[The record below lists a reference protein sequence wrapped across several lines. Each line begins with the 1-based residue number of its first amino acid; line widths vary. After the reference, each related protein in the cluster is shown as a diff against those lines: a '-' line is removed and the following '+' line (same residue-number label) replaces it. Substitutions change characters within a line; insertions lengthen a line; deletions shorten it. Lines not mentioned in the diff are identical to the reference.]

1 MNLLNILL
9 QAPAPAGGGPG
20 LPNVLLLVAIIVVFY
35 FFMIRPQTKKAKL
48 EREFR
53 ESLEK
58 GAKVVTIGGIHG
70 RIVEVNDKTFMVE
83 IDSNVKVR
91 VEKTAIAA
99 EATRALDANKEKES
113 K

>member
-1 MNLLNILL
+1 MNIISIFL
-9 QAPAPAGGGPG
+9 QTAAPGGGG
-20 LPNVLLLVAIIVVFY
+20 FGQILFLVLIIVVFY

-53 ESLEK
+53 ESLQK

-70 RIVEVNDKTFMVE
+70 RIIEVNEKTFMLE
-83 IDSNVKVR
+83 IDTNVKVR
-91 VEKTAIAA
+91 IEKTAIAA
-99 EATRALDANKEKES
+99 ESTKALESNKEKES

>member
-1 MNLLNILL
+1 MNLLSIFL
-9 QAPAPAGGGPG
+9 QTSPTGGGG
-20 LPNVLLLVAIIVVFY
+20 YGQILFLVLIIVVFY

-53 ESLEK
+53 ESLQK

-70 RIVEVNDKTFMVE
+70 RILEVNDTTFMIE

-91 VEKTAIAA
+91 IEKTAVAA
-99 EATRALDANKEKES
+99 EATKANNASVEKA

>member
-1 MNLLNILL
+1 MNLLSIFL
-9 QAPAPAGGGPG
+9 QAPAAGGGYG
-20 LPNVLLLVAIIVVFY
+20 SILFLVLIIVVFY

-53 ESLEK
+53 ESLQK

-70 RIVEVNDKTFMVE
+70 RILEVNETTFMVE
-83 IDSNVKVR
+83 IDTNVKVR
-91 VEKTAIAA
+91 VEKSAVSAD
-99 EATRALDANKEKES
+99 ATKAVNSNVEKV

>member
-1 MNLLNILL
+1 MNLLSIFL
-9 QAPAPAGGGPG
+9 QAPAAGGGYG
-20 LPNVLLLVAIIVVFY
+20 SILFLVLIIVVFY

-53 ESLEK
+53 ESLQK

-70 RIVEVNDKTFMVE
+70 RILEVNETTFMVE
-83 IDSNVKVR
+83 IDTNVKVR
-91 VEKTAIAA
+91 VEKTAVSAD
-99 EATRALDANKEKES
+99 ATKAVNSNVEKA

>member
-1 MNLLNILL
+1 MNLLSILL
-9 QAPAPAGGGPG
+9 QAPSGGMGPQ
-20 LPNVLLLVAIIVVFY
+20 LIFLVLIIVVFY
-35 FFMIRPQTKKAKL
+35 FFMIRPQTKKAKV

-53 ESLEK
+53 ESLQK

-70 RIVEVNDKTFMVE
+70 RILEVNEKTLMVE
-83 IDSNVKVR
+83 IDTNVKVR

-99 EATRALDANKEKES
+99 EATKALDSNKEKET